1 MDNDKKYLE
10 EKAEDWVMDKAERWR
25 DHYQSNHEE
34 KFDEYYRL
42 WRGIWDSSDKM
53 RESERSKLISPALQ
67 QAVESSVAE
76 VEEATFGRGKWFD
89 IRDDRNDKDSKDVA
103 YLREQLSE
111 DFLFTK
117 TRKAVGEVLI
127 NAAVYGTGMAEL
139 VIEEVNEMKPASQ
152 PIMDGAMQ
160 AVGVTIEKRVVV
172 KLRPIQPQNF
182 LIDPTASSIE
192 EALGVIIDEFVPR
205 HQVEMGIENGIYN
218 DVEIEDADTDNDI
231 EADKELTAYEDD
243 KVRLTKYYGLI
254 PRHIYLSALE
264 DDEDDELSSAVK
276 ENKDS
281 VDEEEEEEKEKGY
294 VEVVIVIA
302 NGKSILKI
310 EENPYMMQD
319 RPLVAFPWDVVP
331 GRFWG
336 RGVCEKGYN
345 SQKALDSE
353 LRARIDALALTVHP
367 MMAMDATRMP
377 RGAKLEIR
385 PGKTILTNGNPAEI
399 LQPFKF
405 GNLDQ
410 VTFAQAAELQKMVQM
425 ATGAIDA
432 AGIPG
437 SINGEAAAGAVS
449 MSLGAIIKRHKR
461 TLVNFQE
468 SFLIPMIEKTA
479 WRYMQFDPDNYPVSD
494 YKFVPSSS
502 LGVIAREYEVTQ
514 LVQLLQTL
522 GQNSPMY
529 PMLVSSVI
537 DNMGLTNRE
546 DLIAKLEEMNQ
557 PNPEEQQMQ
566 QAQQQLQMQTMEAQL
581 QVLQAQAAKYSA
593 EAQQT
598 LVETQLEPQVVQ
610 AKLVAALATNLQDG
624 TGDDVEF
631 ERRAKIAELLLKEED
646 IVSNERIATM
656 QMQSKIRQPQGRQHS
671 GGSVSKT
678 PNLFKKHLTKQ
689 SKCGI
694 ITTSLL
700 TMKGKRDG

>member
-1 MDNDKKYLE
+1 MYKKDKQFIKQT
-10 EKAEDWVMDKAERWR
+10 AESWVIDKAEQWR
-25 DHYQSNHEE
+25 DHYSSNYEK

-42 WRGIWDSSDKM
+42 WRGIWAAEDKI
-53 RESERSKLISPALQ
+53 RESERSQLISPALQ

-76 VEEATFGRGKWFD
+76 IEEATFGRGKWFD
-89 IRDDRNDKDSKDVA
+89 IRDDRNDKDNKDIA

-111 DFLFTK
+111 DFNYTK

-139 VIEEVNEMKPASQ
+139 VIEEVNEMKPATQ
-152 PIMDGAMQ
+152 PIMEGAMQ
-160 AVGVTIEKRVVV
+160 AVGVTVESRVVV
-172 KLRPIQPQNF
+172 KLRPVQPQNF
-182 LIDPTASSIE
+182 LIDPVASTIE
-192 EALGVIIDEFVPR
+192 EALGIIIDEFVPR
-205 HQVEMGIENGIYN
+205 HQVQMGIDSGIYK
-218 DVEIEDADTDNDI
+218 DVDLEDASTDTDI
-231 EADKELTAYEDD
+231 EPDKELSTYDDD

-254 PRHIYLSALE
+254 PRHIYKDTLKEFLKSE
-264 DDEDDELSSAVK
+264 DDEDDL
-276 ENKDS
+276 DS
-281 VDEEEEEEKEKGY
+281 EIDSETDEDEEEEDEKGY
-294 VEVVIVIA
+294 VEVIIVIA
-302 NGKSILKI
+302 NESQLLKI

-319 RPLVAFPWDVVP
+319 RPVVAFPWDVVP

-345 SQKALDSE
+345 SQKALDAE

-385 PGKTILTNGNPAEI
+385 PGKTILTNGNPSEI

-410 VTFAQAAELQKMVQM
+410 VSFAQAAELQKMVQM

-522 GQNSPMY
+522 GQDSPMY

-546 DLIAKLEEMNQ
+546 ELMEQLKQINQ
-557 PNPEEQQMQ
+557 PQPEQQQMQ
-566 QAQQQLQMQTMEAQL
+566 QAQQQMQMATMQGQL
-581 QVLQAQAAKYSA
+581 QLLQAQVAKTAA
-593 EAQQT
+593 EAQ
-598 LVETQLEPQVVQ
+598 ETQVNTQIAPQIAQ
-610 AKLVAALATNLQDG
+610 AKLVAALSNNLD
-624 TGDDVEF
+624 TGGGDEKAMEQRF
-631 ERRAKIAELLLKEED
+631 RMAELLLKKED
-646 IVSNERIATM
+646 IDSNERIATM
-656 QMQSKIRQPQGRQHS
+656 QMQSKAKPGMHRMPD
-671 GGSVSKT
+671 GSMMA
-678 PNLFKKHLTKQ
+678 NND
-689 SKCGI
+689 
-694 ITTSLL
+694 
-700 TMKGKRDG
+700 M